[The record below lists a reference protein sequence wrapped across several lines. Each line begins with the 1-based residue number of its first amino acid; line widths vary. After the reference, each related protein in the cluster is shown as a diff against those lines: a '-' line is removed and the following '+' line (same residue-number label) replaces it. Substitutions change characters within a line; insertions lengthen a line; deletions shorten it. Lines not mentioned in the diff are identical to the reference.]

1 MMTNELTVE
10 GRPDPGHGVVLTVG
24 YGPQVMLETSGST
37 ISQRLIEKYNSLVP
51 EAQNRSCAVIVN
63 AETAGTPLV
72 RALFEIYKTV
82 MQGGG
87 KVVVANYPK
96 EDIDSLAVLGL
107 LDLDGFEL
115 AADEEDAFKK
125 LGWR

>member
-1 MMTNELTVE
+1 MTKELTVE
-10 GRPDPGHGVVLTVG
+10 GRVDPGHGVVLTVD
-24 YGPQVMLETSGST
+24 YGPEAMLENSGTT
-37 ISQRLIEKYNSLVP
+37 ISQRLLEKYNSLVP
-51 EAQNRSCAVIVN
+51 EAQTRSCAVVIK

-72 RALFEIYKTV
+72 RALFELYKTM

-96 EDIDSLAVLGL
+96 EDIDSLAMLGL

-115 AADEEDAFKK
+115 AADEQDALKK